1 MLGILR
7 SVYEATLEPDAWPRI
22 LALIAP
28 QFGTGKGMFIRV
40 DRTHPRDSINDVI
53 GVQPGYAEALL
64 ARDLKADPLWRVM
77 VKLPPGR
84 AFRAT
89 ELLPQQA
96 LHAAPLYQ
104 QIALPAGIEYGIG
117 AVLEN
122 DAQFFSVIGLLR
134 TGVDFAENDT
144 ATMAALVPHLRT
156 AQRLS
161 RRIAAGDA
169 GRREALLSFDRA
181 RQALI
186 VLDRSGYAIY
196 RNEYA
201 NRVLANVRGLEL
213 RFGRFIFEG
222 VAMQTEFEHAVR
234 VAVGNPATGEAPVI
248 HRIRVP
254 RRDAGPPYV
263 LSIVPITGPS
273 DRVLLPDGAGCMVLL
288 SDEEGVSPLPVE
300 RLAWLYRL
308 TPAEARICEAL
319 YRVGSVE
326 SAARALSLTR
336 HTVRSHL
343 KSVYSKFGVATQAQL
358 MQRLATSA
366 QKAFGLRSSEFN

>member
-1 MLGILR
+1 
-7 SVYEATLEPDAWPRI
+7 
-22 LALIAP
+22 
-28 QFGTGKGMFIRV
+28 
-40 DRTHPRDSINDVI
+40 
-53 GVQPGYAEALL
+53 
-64 ARDLKADPLWRVM
+64 
-77 VKLPPGR
+77 
-84 AFRAT
+84 
-89 ELLPQQA
+89 
-96 LHAAPLYQ
+96 
-104 QIALPAGIEYGIG
+104 
-117 AVLEN
+117 
-122 DAQFFSVIGLLR
+122 
-134 TGVDFAENDT
+134 
-144 ATMAALVPHLRT
+144 MAALGPPLRT

-201 NRVLANVRGLEL
+201 NRVLANVRRLEL
-213 RFGRFIFEG
+213 RFGRFIFDG

-234 VAVGNPATGEAPVI
+234 VAVGNPATGEAPLI
-248 HRIRVP
+248 QRIRVP

-273 DRVLLPDGAGCMVLL
+273 DRALLPDGAGCMVLL

-326 SAARALSLTR
+326 SAARALNLTR